1 MMMDDRYDNNPGGR
15 ASFADPA
22 GASEETAR
30 GQRRAG
36 KGLHPVALVVD
47 DDPYLSKVLCFILE
61 QNQFK
66 CVTAASGDT
75 ALETLAKRRPDV
87 VFLDLLLPDMDGF
100 EVIGRIRQISAVP
113 ILVITALPETR
124 NKVRALSLGADDYLS
139 KPFDYDELVAKA
151 RALMRRL
158 ALNVAG
164 RGEGVLQVG
173 DLRVDLERRKVWREG
188 VDLDLGT
195 IHWRLLYHL
204 LVRRGR
210 VVTYDELQDSVWPG
224 AHHGLGYLRQ
234 WVSRLRRRIG
244 DVDAHIIRNV
254 PGQGYSIESNGQ

>member
-1 MMMDDRYDNNPGGR
+1 MKKRNGNNGKTGNGFTGLAERVDEPV
-15 ASFADPA
+15 
-22 GASEETAR
+22 R
-30 GQRRAG
+30 GQRRGG
-36 KGLHPVALVVD
+36 KSLQPLAMIVD

-66 CVTAASGDT
+66 CTTEASGSA
-75 ALETLAKRRPDV
+75 ALEALAKKRPDFM
-87 VFLDLLLPDMDGF
+87 FLDVVLPDMDGF
-100 EVIGRIRQISAVP
+100 ELITRVRQVSPVP

-124 NKVRALSLGADDYLS
+124 NKVRALGLGADDYLT
-139 KPFDYDELVAKA
+139 KPFDYDELVAKT

-173 DLRVDLERRKVWREG
+173 DLRVDLERRKVSREG
-188 VDLDLGT
+188 QDLGLGS
-195 IHWRLLYHL
+195 IHWRLLYNL
-204 LVRRGR
+204 LARRGR

-244 DVDAHIIRNV
+244 DDHANIIRNV

>member
-1 MMMDDRYDNNPGGR
+1 MMKESENPNPR
-15 ASFADPA
+15 IYFPDMTESINEPV
-22 GASEETAR
+22 R
-30 GQRRAG
+30 GQRRGG
-36 KGLHPVALVVD
+36 KSLQPLAMIVD
-47 DDPYLSKVLCFILE
+47 DDPYLAKVLCFILE

-66 CVTAASGDT
+66 CTTAATGAS
-75 ALETLAKRRPDV
+75 ALDGLAKKRPDV
-87 VFLDLLLPDMDGF
+87 IFLDILLPDMDGF
-100 EVIGRIRQISAVP
+100 ELITRIRQVSPVP

-124 NKVRALSLGADDYLS
+124 NKVRALGLGADDYLS

-173 DLRVDLERRKVWREG
+173 GLRVDLERRKVWREG
-188 VDLDLGT
+188 QDLDLGS
-195 IHWRLLYHL
+195 IHWRLLYNL

-210 VVTYDELQDSVWPG
+210 VVSYDELQDSVWPG

-244 DVDAHIIRNV
+244 DNDAHIIRNV